1 MLPSPMGAQESN
13 APSESPLRVAAMPA
27 TAKPAVNA
35 REIFLGKY
43 QALHLLGEGGMGQV
57 YFGRELATEREVV
70 IKVMHDHLAA
80 VPSIRQ
86 SFQRELQLMMRFHH
100 PHSVQLIDGSLD
112 GPGRPCLVMEFIDGV
127 DLEHHIEKH
136 GRFPVRQ
143 VGWWLGQLC
152 PVLFAAHESKIL
164 HRDLTL
170 NNLMLVGADTD
181 DETIKVMDFGLARL
195 TTAYFIPFEKLTGTG
210 TNIGGGTPDYVAPEQ
225 VRGEQVDHRA
235 DLYSVGVVLYK
246 LLTGWLPFQEYTDVN
261 HILDAHRMRTPP
273 TFADRGVTDVP
284 PGIESIV
291 RNLLSKMPSER
302 PHSAKDLGLRFE
314 KEMHERIFPDGA
326 FDFEPVTTDAKQNRF
341 EAKYCLDTME
351 AFMPE
356 QIAIMKLR
364 AFTDSIGGAIA
375 ESEPGRIRVRMNDPR
390 FKPAAEES
398 GFLGMF
404 KRKTLRDPKHYL
416 YLDLFMEK
424 HDQGARST
432 VEIAVVMPPES
443 YDSRD
448 QADMRAGFG
457 KRICR
462 ELRAYLMIG
471 R

>member
-1 MLPSPMGAQESN
+1 MS
-13 APSESPLRVAAMPA
+13 AAA
-27 TAKPAVNA
+27 KRTADN
-35 REIFLGKY
+35 RELFLGKY
-43 QALHLLGEGGMGQV
+43 QSQHLLGEGGMGQV
-57 YFGRELATEREVV
+57 FYGRNISTNQEVV
-70 IKVMHDHLAA
+70 IKVMHNHLAD

-86 SFQRELQLMMRFHH
+86 SFERELRLMMRFHH
-100 PHSVQLIDGSLD
+100 VHSVQLIDGSLN
-112 GPGRPCLVMEFIDGV
+112 GPGRPCLVMEFIDGI

-136 GRFPVRQ
+136 GRFNLRQ

-152 PVLFAAHESKIL
+152 SVLHAAHSSNIL

-181 DETIKVMDFGLARL
+181 DEIIKVMDFGLARL
-195 TTAYFIPFEKLTGTG
+195 TTAFFIPFEKLTGTG
-210 TNIGGGTPDYVAPEQ
+210 SNIGGGTPDYVAPEQ

-246 LLTGWLPFQEYTDVN
+246 LLTGWLPFQEYTDV
-261 HILDAHRMRTPP
+261 HEILEAHRSRTPP

-284 PGIESIV
+284 AEIEAIV
-291 RNLLSKMPSER
+291 RLLLSKLPSER
-302 PHSAKDLGLRFE
+302 PSSAKDLGLRFE
-314 KEMHERIFPDGA
+314 KALHERIFPDDSWD
-326 FDFEPVTTDAKQNRF
+326 FDPISDVIEAPRF
-341 EAKYCLDTME
+341 EAKYCLDKME

-364 AFTDSIGGAIA
+364 AFAESIGGAIA
-375 ESEPGRIRVRMNDPR
+375 ASEPGRIRIRMVDPR
-390 FKPAAEES
+390 YIKDETEES

-404 KRKTLRDPKHYL
+404 RRKNLPNSKHFL

-424 HDQGARST
+424 HDRGTRST
-432 VEIAVVMPPES
+432 VEIAVVMAPELL
-443 YDSRD
+443 DTRA
-448 QADMRAGFG
+448 QAAMRVGFG
-457 KRICR
+457 QRMCR

>member
-1 MLPSPMGAQESN
+1 M
-13 APSESPLRVAAMPA
+13 AAA
-27 TAKPAVNA
+27 VKTAVQT
-35 REIFLGKY
+35 REKFLDRY
-43 QALHLLGEGGMGQV
+43 EALHLLGEGGMGQV
-57 YFGRELATEREVV
+57 YFGRDNVSHQEVV
-70 IKVMHDHLAA
+70 IKVMHDHLAK
-80 VPSIRQ
+80 VPAIRQ
-86 SFQRELQLMMRFHH
+86 SFERELQLMMRFHH

-112 GPGRPCLVMEFIDGV
+112 GPGRPCLVMEFIDGI

-152 PVLFAAHESKIL
+152 SALHAAHSSKIL

-181 DETIKVMDFGLARL
+181 DEIIKVMDFGLARL

-261 HILDAHRMRTPP
+261 HILEAHRVRTPP

-284 PGIESIV
+284 AEIEAIV
-291 RNLLSKMPSER
+291 RNLLSKVASER

-314 KEMHERIFPDGA
+314 KAMHERIFPDGA
-326 FDFEPVTTDAKQNRF
+326 FDFETVTDLPALERF
-341 EAKYCLDTME
+341 EQKYCLDTME

-364 AFTDSIGGAIA
+364 AFADSVGGEIA
-375 ESEPGRIRVRMNDPR
+375 ESEPGRIRIRMLDPR
-390 FKPAAEES
+390 HKNLVEES
-398 GFLGMF
+398 PGLLGMF
-404 KRKTLRDPKHYL
+404 RRRTLPKPQHFL
-416 YLDLFMEK
+416 HLDLFMEK
-424 HDQGARST
+424 RDEGARST
-432 VEIAVVMPPES
+432 VEIAVVMAPETL
-443 YDSRD
+443 DTTD
-448 QADMRAGFG
+448 QAEMRAGFG
-457 KRICR
+457 QRICR